1 MQLWVNGEKRTS
13 SALTVEGLLQEY
25 GMERKLVVVEI
36 DGMIIQREQWPATEL
51 SEGMKIELVHF
62 VGGG

>member
-1 MQLWVNGEKRTS
+1 MELWVNGAKRTC
-13 SALTVEGLLQEY
+13 SARTVEALLQEY

-36 DGMIIQREQWPATEL
+36 DGIVIQREQWPAAEL
-51 SEGMKIELVHF
+51 SEDMKIELVHF